1 MLQKNCYKSY
11 RKMEK
16 ETRSRKRKVELVT
29 LRAQVSRK
37 TQVVTAVSRNG
48 EKCAKFTFFFHNNFI
63 IMENMW
69 KIIK

>member
-11 RKMEK
+11 RKMER

-37 TQVVTAVSRNG
+37 TEVVTAVK
-48 EKCAKFTFFFHNNFI
+48 EMAKI
-63 IMENMW
+63 C
-69 KIIK
+69 KIHIFLSQ